1 MFRRQDIMRN
11 HPQTIG
17 LNTRVLEQG
26 VAACLDC
33 ATTLRSCA
41 DISLTRS
48 DVASRRYLVRS
59 LMDGADVCQVTA
71 RLLLRQTDPDPRLL
85 RRQLEA
91 CLRACQVCD
100 AESQRYA
107 LRPGP
112 ERLSSEACSACV
124 ESCKR
129 LLLLLG

>member
-1 MFRRQDIMRN
+1 MPQRQAIMRN
-11 HPQTIG
+11 HPQTVG
-17 LNTRVLEQG
+17 LDTRVLEQG
-26 VAACLDC
+26 VTACLDC
-33 ATTLRSCA
+33 AATLRSCA
-41 DISLTRS
+41 DISLTRA

-59 LMDGADVCQVTA
+59 LMDGADVCQATA
-71 RLLLRQTDPDPRLL
+71 RLLLRQTAPGLQPLKK
-85 RRQLEA
+85 QLEA

-107 LRPGP
+107 RRPGP